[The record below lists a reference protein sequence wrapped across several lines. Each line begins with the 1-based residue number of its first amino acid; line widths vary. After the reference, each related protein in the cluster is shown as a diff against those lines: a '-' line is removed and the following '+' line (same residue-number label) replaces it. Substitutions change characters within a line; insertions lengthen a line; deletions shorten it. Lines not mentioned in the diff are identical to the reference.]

1 MGLFSR
7 KPVTIEAQAAPQLMT
22 DSFNYYLPTVLTA
35 VARDEAMSVP
45 SVARCRNLIAGT
57 IATFPLELYKK
68 STGEKLGKGLLVVS

>member
-22 DSFNYYLPTVLTA
+22 DSFNYFLPVTMTA
-35 VARDEAMSVP
+35 LNRDEAMSVP
-45 SVARCRNLIAGT
+45 AVARCRNLIAGT

-68 STGEKLGKGLLVVS
+68 SSGEKLGKPL